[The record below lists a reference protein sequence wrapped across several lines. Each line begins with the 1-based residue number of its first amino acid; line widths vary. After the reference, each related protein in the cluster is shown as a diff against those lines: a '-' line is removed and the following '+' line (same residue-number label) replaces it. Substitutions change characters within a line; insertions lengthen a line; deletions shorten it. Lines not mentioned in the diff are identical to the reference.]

1 MATVPPVKITKVYE
15 EAPSMSGVSTEESVP
30 TAGKRKSLKTY
41 PRGILKTVK
50 NKPLVLKPVSD
61 PAKSPP
67 VKKSMKKHTIRI
79 LTDKGI
85 RHHRKTIKQKVSKM
99 SDEKVKT
106 LVSKAGILKNPST
119 PVSVMREMLEGG
131 MMAGFISSE

>member
-1 MATVPPVKITKVYE
+1 MPPVKITKVDD
-15 EAPSMSGVSTEESVP
+15 EAPSMSGIPSTEPPVS

-41 PRGILKTVK
+41 PRGILKTAK
-50 NKPLVLKPVSD
+50 NRPLVLKPVAD

-67 VKKSMKKHTIRI
+67 IKKSMKKHTIRI

-99 SDEKVKT
+99 SDEKVKS
-106 LVSKAGILKNPST
+106 LVMKAGILKNANT
-119 PVSVMREMLEGG
+119 PVPMMREMLEGG
-131 MMAGFISSE
+131 MIAGFISSD